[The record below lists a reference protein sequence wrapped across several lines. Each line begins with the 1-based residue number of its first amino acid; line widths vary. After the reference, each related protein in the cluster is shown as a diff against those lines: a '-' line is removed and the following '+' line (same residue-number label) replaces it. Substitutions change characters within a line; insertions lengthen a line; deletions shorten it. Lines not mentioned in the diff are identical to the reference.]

1 VQGKLVGC
9 MVWRNKRDVRQPQH
23 VNTPW
28 EPRLAGMRVVCVGG
42 SSGHHSV
49 ARAKPAGEASA
60 TRSGLWRL
68 VVTIRQGQ
76 IALPGSV
83 RFALA

>member
-1 VQGKLVGC
+1 MQGKLVGC

-28 EPRLAGMRVVCVGG
+28 EPRLGGMRVVCVG

-49 ARAKPAGEASA
+49 ERAAS
-60 TRSGLWRL
+60 SSK
-68 VVTIRQGQ
+68 GQ
-76 IALPGSV
+76 MQLGWS
-83 RFALA
+83 